1 VAGLI
6 TRLRATRSYTTLWD
20 VTLSLSV
27 ASSASA
33 NMEPNTWRKYVT
45 VRTKLI
51 RDVNS
56 FMATYRSCATQKGF
70 LTIAWGQC
78 VEPALYPKY
87 VVPMANIDKL
97 LIAVLAAPTRDE
109 CYDTVHKYTVLN
121 QRARMSAIRVIR
133 DTWQFKRPMA
143 RRQANA
149 QTFTIDRNKATNM
162 RLRIDE
168 VCAP

>member
-1 VAGLI
+1 MHQRVRMSSRLATVVLLVA
-6 TRLRATRSYTTLWD
+6 
-20 VTLSLSV
+20 LSLSV

-33 NMEPNTWRKYVT
+33 NMDAKTWNRYVV

-56 FMATYRSCATQKGF
+56 FMATYRSCARQKGF

-87 VVPMANIDKL
+87 VVPMANMDKM
-97 LIAVLAAPTRDE
+97 LIAVLAAPARDE
-109 CYDTVHKYTVLN
+109 CYETVHKYTVLN
-121 QRARMSAIRVIR
+121 QRARMSAIHVIR

-143 RRQANA
+143 RRQADA
-149 QTFTIDRNKATNM
+149 ATFTIDRNKATNM